1 MTLKK
6 QMRTLIYKRTH
17 CGDPDPKTGVFGNN
31 NCMKQVRGWSFD
43 AVIGVG
49 GIGREPQKNCIAKK
63 LTWVGIGPQKTSGQR
78 YLLVTFDHF
87 LYYGDQGPLLEDLA
101 PKLAKHIYSGNVRV
115 ILNPNSLS
123 ADEHIEV
130 EQILNLARNKP
141 SSRQL
146 AGASQ
151 RTSPKTHCK
160 RLSKSSDEGQ

>member
-6 QMRTLIYKRTH
+6 QLRTLIYKRTH

-31 NCMKQVRGWSFD
+31 NCMKQVRGWPFD

-49 GIGREPQKNCIAKK
+49 GIGRESQKNCIARK
-63 LTWVGIGPQKTSGQR
+63 LTWVGIGPHKSSGQR
-78 YLLVTFDHF
+78 YPLVTFDHF
-87 LYYGDQGPLLEDLA
+87 LYYGKQGPLLEELA
-101 PKLAKHIYSGNVRV
+101 PELARHIYDGNVRV

-123 ADEHIEV
+123 ADEHLEV
-130 EQILNLARNKP
+130 EIILNLVRNKP

-151 RTSPKTHCK
+151 RTSPKTICK
-160 RLSKSSDEGQ
+160 RRSKSCHE